1 MIKSIAEHRQILVDF
16 LAGNLGILLCRGYV
30 RMPQYSADTRYAR
43 IPPVIEIIPLGV
55 SFHHTLRHT

>member
-1 MIKSIAEHRQILVDF
+1 MIKSVAEHRQILVDF
-16 LAGNLGILLCRGYV
+16 LGGNLGILLCRGYV